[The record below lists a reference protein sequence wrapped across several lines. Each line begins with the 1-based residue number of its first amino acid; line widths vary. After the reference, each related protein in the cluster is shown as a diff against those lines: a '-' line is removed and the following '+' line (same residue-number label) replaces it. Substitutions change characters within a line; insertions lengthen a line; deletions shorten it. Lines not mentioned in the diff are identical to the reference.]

1 MQLHHHEIGQGEPI
15 IILHGLFGSSD
26 NWLTIAKQLATTYK
40 VYLPDQRNH
49 GRSPWSEEF
58 TYEAMSDDLMAFIR
72 EHRIQPPVLI
82 GHSMGGKT
90 AMRFAM
96 RYPGAFRKLLVVDIA
111 PKYYPPHHQEIL
123 EGLRAI
129 DLTALQTRQQA
140 DEQLARHI
148 PEAEVRQFLLKNL
161 YRAEGGPDEPSR
173 FAWRLN
179 LPVIE
184 REIERV
190 GEALSY
196 SEPVQQPTLFLR
208 GGKSRYIKDP
218 DMNLIQQIFPRA
230 TLQTIADAGHWV
242 HAEQPKEFV
251 ERVREFVEK

>member
-1 MQLHHHEIGQGEPI
+1 MQLHYHGLGQGESI

-26 NWLTIAKQLATTYK
+26 NWLTIAKQLATAYK

-58 TYEAMSDDLMAFIR
+58 TYEAMSNDLMEFIR
-72 EHRIQPPVLI
+72 EHGIQQPTLI

-90 AMRFAM
+90 AMRFAV
-96 RYPGAFRKLLVVDIA
+96 RYPTSFRKLVIVDMA
-111 PKYYPPHHQEIL
+111 PKYYPPHHREIL

-129 DLTALQTRQQA
+129 DLTTLQTRQQA
-140 DEQLARHI
+140 DEQLARHL
-148 PEAEVRQFLLKNL
+148 PEVAVRQFLLKNL
-161 YRAEGGPDEPSR
+161 YRTESSPDEPSR

-179 LPVIE
+179 LPVIA

-196 SEPVQQPTLFLR
+196 SEPVQRPALFLR
-208 GGKSRYIKDP
+208 GGRSRYVKDP
-218 DMNLIQQIFPRA
+218 DMNLIQQIFPQA
-230 TLQTIADAGHWV
+230 SLQTIADAGHWV

-251 ERVREFVEK
+251 ERVREFVEN